1 MKLLVRAVQIIDTAS
16 PFHLQTKDILVTD
29 GIITAIAHHLEADA
43 DTEIFNGEGK
53 CISPGW
59 FDLYAH
65 LCDPGYEYKEDIES
79 GTNAAAAGGF
89 TALAVLP
96 DTRPVADSKS
106 GIEYILNKSKGK
118 IVDVFP
124 VGAVT
129 KKCEGKELAEIYDM
143 AAAGAIAFS
152 DAQYPIAE
160 AGLMMRGL
168 LYVKKINS
176 LIIHYPHDDSLAPHG
191 VMNEGISS
199 VQFGLHGIP
208 ALAEDLMVV
217 RDIELAEYTGSRIH
231 FSCISTKEAVDRIRE
246 AKLKKIP
253 VTCGVNSVHLML
265 DDCALAEYDS
275 NLKIFPPLRTQQDI
289 QALKEG
295 LKDGTI
301 DVICSAH
308 QPQNQER
315 KMLEFEYAEPGM
327 INLQTC
333 FALVN
338 TALRDVIRLEDL
350 IAKIAVNP
358 RKIVGIDVPVI
369 AESSEANFT
378 IFDATA
384 EWSLRQ
390 EDICSKSYN
399 TPFIGTKFT
408 GRPIAIFNNN
418 QFRKNQ

>member
-1 MKLLVRAVQIIDTAS
+1 MKLLIRAVQIIDTAS
-16 PFHLQTKDILVTD
+16 PFHLQTKDILVAD
-29 GIITAIAHHLEADA
+29 GKIVTIRQQIETPPDA
-43 DTEIFNGEGK
+43 EVFNGDGK

-65 LCDPGYEYKEDIES
+65 LCDPGYEYKEDILS

-96 DTRPVADSKS
+96 DTKPVTDSKS

-124 VGAVT
+124 IGAVT

-152 DAQYPIAE
+152 DAQHPIAE

-176 LIIHYPHDDSLAPHG
+176 VIIHYPHDDSLAPHG

-199 VQFGLHGIP
+199 VQFGMHGIP
-208 ALAEDLMVV
+208 SLAEDLMVV
-217 RDIELAEYTGSRIH
+217 RDIELAEYTGSRVH
-231 FSCISTKEAVDRIRE
+231 FSCISTREAVDRIRE

-253 VTCGVNSVHLML
+253 VTCGVNPVHLVL
-265 DDCALAEYDS
+265 DDSALATYDS
-275 NLKIFPPLRTQQDI
+275 NLKLFPPLRTQQDI

-315 KMLEFEYAEPGM
+315 KKLEFEYADPGM

-338 TALRDVIRLEDL
+338 TALKDVMKLES
-350 IAKIAVNP
+350 IIEKMAVNP
-358 RKIVGIDVPVI
+358 RKIVGLQVPVI
-369 AESSEANFT
+369 AESSAANFT
-378 IFDATA
+378 IFDSNT
-384 EWSLRQ
+384 EWTLQQ
-390 EDICSKSYN
+390 EDIHSKSYN
-399 TPFIGTKFT
+399 TPFIGKILT
-408 GRPIAIFNNN
+408 GKPLAIFNNQ
-418 QFRKNQ
+418 QFQKN